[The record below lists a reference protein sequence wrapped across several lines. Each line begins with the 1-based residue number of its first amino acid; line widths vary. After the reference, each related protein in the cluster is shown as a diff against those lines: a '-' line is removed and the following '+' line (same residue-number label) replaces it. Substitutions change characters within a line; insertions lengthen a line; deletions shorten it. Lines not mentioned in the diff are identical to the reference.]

1 MLATAA
7 GFAILAAISPTA
19 ILVCAVYLGSAR
31 PRQATLLYLTGA
43 VCMTLVM
50 GLVVLY
56 ALRAGGLSLS
66 ANRSPRYGVR
76 LALGVLALG
85 GGLFMARRKPR
96 PPDPEKPRKPGLIAR
111 IAARPGPL
119 AAFVTGI
126 FVFIPSASFVAAVQ
140 VIATARA
147 SVAYSAAALATVVAI
162 NVMLVWLPF
171 LLHLA
176 WPEATSRR
184 LKEFNGWLRTHG
196 HALVAGALLLA
207 GGVLIGNGLYVLA

>member
-7 GFAILAAISPTA
+7 GFAVLAAISPTA
-19 ILVCAVYLGSAR
+19 ILACAVYLGSAR
-31 PRQATLLYLTGA
+31 PRQATLLYLAGA
-43 VCMTLVM
+43 ISMTLLM
-50 GLVVLY
+50 ALVVLF

-66 ANRSPRYGVR
+66 VNHDPRYGVR

-111 IAARPGPL
+111 TMARPGPL

-126 FVFIPSASFVAAVQ
+126 FVFTPSASFVAAVQ

-147 SVAYSAAALATVVAI
+147 SVAYSAAALATVVII

-171 LLHLA
+171 LLYLA
-176 WPEATSRR
+176 RPEATTRR
-184 LKEFNGWLRTHG
+184 LKAFNGWLRAHG

-207 GGVLIGNGLYVLA
+207 GGVLTGNGIYGLA